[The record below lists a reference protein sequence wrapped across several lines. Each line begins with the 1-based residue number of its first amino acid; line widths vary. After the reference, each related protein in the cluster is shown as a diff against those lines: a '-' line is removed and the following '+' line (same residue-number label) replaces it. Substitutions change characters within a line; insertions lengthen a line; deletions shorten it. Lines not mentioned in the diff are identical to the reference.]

1 MIKLKD
7 LLTEASLS
15 DEMKELKLYIDNDAS
30 LYRQRYM
37 PILKNLSSKK
47 KQGKYRKGLASK
59 AFMYL
64 IDDGAKRYTKSYGGN
79 DRDMFPKRQRK
90 DLAKSP
96 KPNNPTFFSDN
107 NEALRL
113 LSNPYFSF
121 PLIKS
126 ECAL

>member
-7 LLTEASLS
+7 LLLERGLS

-37 PILKNLSSKK
+37 PILKNLSRKK

-64 IDDGAKRYTKSYGGN
+64 IDDGAKRYVKSYGGN

-90 DLAKSP
+90 DLAKDYVEEFEQIF
-96 KPNNPTFFSDN
+96 KDQEFDFM
-107 NEALRL
+107 R
-113 LSNPYFSF
+113 
-121 PLIKS
+121 
-126 ECAL
+126 

>member
-7 LLTEASLS
+7 LLLERELS

-79 DRDMFPKRQRK
+79 HLDVFPKRQRK
-90 DLAKSP
+90 DLAKDYVEEFEDVF
-96 KPNNPTFFSDN
+96 KNQEFDFMR
-107 NEALRL
+107 EG
-113 LSNPYFSF
+113 
-121 PLIKS
+121 
-126 ECAL
+126 